1 MTFNRSQRSG
11 CSTRYDTPS
20 CIKVV
25 YRGFSASAPEEIALR
40 IERGVRRCSRSPRM
54 VAASGSAGL
63 PKQPY
68 ACHSEGGATRE
79 KVKIFMRVAPMDR
92 SSLTMAVSICAIRG
106 PRRTP
111 NATDRDRPVSIE
123 DACRSGKISPYAC
136 ETAHD
141 HQEEKGQCPAV
152 PYGLKGSCAF
162 ECSTDNECKAGQKC
176 CSNGCGK
183 QCARAQFKT
192 NEAPRQNQNG
202 ETSAI
207 GGKDV
212 ASPAETTPAPEN
224 RATKVTESSRPQ
236 DDEGSEVFSGKP
248 PPDPREV
255 DKAILLKA
263 PAVDRKKGECKLGL
277 GGADDEGNQK
287 LWLFRLGENGG
298 ELVSTDARGDGRN
311 FTKFSGTREEVARAI
326 KKVASEGQDEII
338 VPGNDLTGEQPVMWK
353 VKDDK
358 IFRGEVVA
366 SCNVETRSKIKDRT
380 RQVQNGGTSTIGGKD
395 VAWPAE
401 TTPAPENRA
410 TKVTESSRPQDD
422 EGSEVFS
429 GKYSPDPR
437 EV

>member
-1 MTFNRSQRSG
+1 M
-11 CSTRYDTPS
+11 
-20 CIKVV
+20 
-25 YRGFSASAPEEIALR
+25 SASWVFLFGLLLGVSVQVVHGNFFDGLKEGLSNFGDGAKEWGEGVGDSFRNFGKGAWDKINQWKDSAMDKFLSSDSIPER
-40 IERGVRRCSRSPRM
+40 
-54 VAASGSAGL
+54 
-63 PKQPY
+63 
-68 ACHSEGGATRE
+68 
-79 KVKIFMRVAPMDR
+79 VKGW
-92 SSLTMAVSICAIRG
+92 IRG
-106 PRRTP
+106 G
-111 NATDRDRPVSIE
+111 DYS
-123 DACRSGKISPYAC
+123 DAKVDELVGKILPEAW
-136 ETAHD
+136 
-141 HQEEKGQCPAV
+141 
-152 PYGLKGSCAF
+152 
-162 ECSTDNECKAGQKC
+162 N
-176 CSNGCGK
+176 
-183 QCARAQFKT
+183 ARKL
-192 NEAPRQNQNG
+192 E
-202 ETSAI
+202 
-207 GGKDV
+207 
-212 ASPAETTPAPEN
+212 
-224 RATKVTESSRPQ
+224 
-236 DDEGSEVFSGKP
+236 
-248 PPDPREV
+248 
-255 DKAILLKA
+255 
-263 PAVDRKKGECKLGL
+263 GECKLGL